1 MTDPGPPPPE
11 HQPPTAAS
19 QSPTAMEIENEETPI
34 IEKDLQGSAKIASSD
49 EKTGI
54 AYVANSNTPCNPIQ
68 AQLEHFHRQIRRL
81 EALERR
87 VESRTI
93 AARRRM
99 VSILDNTK
107 VTRDTHLRLYLSHSY
122 TPEITPAGAMAALM
136 SNTAES
142 ATVKPSPACWTMHIE
157 GKLLVDHLDHE
168 GAAAYDKRT
177 KWAPPKDDLDRSRG
191 EEEEAPD
198 MRPLKITHLFDMV
211 KVTFQTVYAPFA
223 ENQSKKHKAAA
234 ASPKK
239 KSSRRASGKG
249 SPATLPDPGPES
261 DERIL
266 SLKHQ
271 VVWKLKNDEDG
282 SITTPDAD
290 LWSFKYYE
298 PAPPVQHKEKWR
310 SVSVTASIELYRR
323 TRSYVTAVS
332 TLYQQPVQ
340 QHQVEHTP
348 VRYRIVSPHLQK
360 ALFPHHGPETT
371 DLLTGIKRGGEHDN
385 NNDKNPNDDANATD
399 SSHHRNDHN
408 DHEHEPPKHNEVHI
422 PATLTMSEIANAF
435 FTYIRDRKLVQTQ
448 DVVSADDLLQNLLG
462 MEQFSFSQLQQLLLQ
477 QGLVVEAAASAAVAA
492 ATTNTTT
499 NTEPEKPVQITYIL
513 DQDSASVL
521 GQPFPEPT
529 PEDENPPDLSLLQL
543 DIDIV
548 VPSLFGF
555 RARELLRRVKR
566 RELEYTS
573 SRPKAR
579 YSLPTPSTTTTTTT
593 AASSSGTDPRRE
605 AAAAKEEE
613 ERRVRQLIERAASQ
627 QELAAGDGDLI
638 PIQLALA
645 KAAPHQTEARRA
657 LALDAALSH
666 LLGELERRRLPAA
679 TRAWQVV
686 EACEKMVEAG
696 AAGRSNHEEEEN
708 EDTVVVASE
717 RAD

>member
-1 MTDPGPPPPE
+1 
-11 HQPPTAAS
+11 
-19 QSPTAMEIENEETPI
+19 MEIDHEEAPI
-34 IEKDLQGSAKIASSD
+34 VEKDLKGSAKIASED
-49 EKTGI
+49 EEKTSQSD
-54 AYVANSNTPCNPIQ
+54 AANPNPSNPIQ

-81 EALERR
+81 EDLERR

-142 ATVKPSPACWTMHIE
+142 ATIKPSPACWTMHIE

-177 KWAPPKDDLDRSRG
+177 QWAPPKDDLDRSRG
-191 EEEEAPD
+191 EEDEAPD
-198 MRPLKITHLFDMV
+198 MKPLKITHLFDMV

-223 ENQSKKHKAAA
+223 ENQSKKQKAAA

-249 SPATLPDPGPES
+249 SPATLPEPGPES

-271 VVWKLKNDEDG
+271 VVWKLKNDHDG
-282 SITTPDAD
+282 SISTPDAD

-298 PAPPVQHKEKWR
+298 PPPPVPHKEKWR

-385 NNDKNPNDDANATD
+385 NNNDKNPNDANATG
-399 SSHHRNDHN
+399 SNHRNDHN

-422 PATLTMSEIANAF
+422 PATLTMSDIANAF

-477 QGLVVEAAASAAVAA
+477 QGLVAEAAASAAAA
-492 ATTNTTT
+492 A
-499 NTEPEKPVQITYIL
+499 
-513 DQDSASVL
+513 SASAATHPPPIPSPKSPSRSRTFSIRTPPPSWDS
-521 GQPFPEPT
+521 PFRNPRRKTRIRPT
-529 PEDENPPDLSLLQL
+529 C
-543 DIDIV
+543 
-548 VPSLFGF
+548 PSC
-555 RARELLRRVKR
+555 
-566 RELEYTS
+566 S
-573 SRPKAR
+573 STLISWCRPCLVSA
-579 YSLPTPSTTTTTTT
+579 PGNCC
-593 AASSSGTDPRRE
+593 AASSAGNWSTRRRGPRRGTRCRRPRRRRATTTSMDPRRE
-605 AAAAKEEE
+605 AAAAKEED
-613 ERRVRQLIERAASQ
+613 ERRVRLLIERAASQ
-627 QELAAGDGDLI
+627 QELAGDGDLI

-679 TRAWQVV
+679 TRAWHVV
-686 EACEKMVEAG
+686 EACEKMVEGA
-696 AAGRSNHEEEEN
+696 AAGRSSNEE